1 MRPHHRHPGR
11 RRPAIER
18 ARSVGRRQLGH
29 AGAAAAGAAGGRA
42 GRRGVQALRRRA
54 PLPPLLPH
62 RPGAPAH
69 GRGARPAARCRLERG
84 ARARHLEPGRARR
97 RGGAGLTKAA
107 LTFCVALLLLPALA
121 ISAAT
126 GGINLSTPS
135 NSALADIPPD
145 YLLLYQQA
153 GLAFDVPWEVLAAIG
168 KVECD
173 HGRYPHPAC
182 WQQGAENQAGAGGPM
197 QFLAS
202 TWRRYGIDA
211 DQNGVA
217 DRWNPADAVVSAAN
231 YLAAPG
237 APDDLK
243 GATYAYNPSPAYVAT
258 VLAWA
263 ERYQEAFAEG
273 TTAPVDVG
281 ALPALGDPAAL
292 ERAVLS
298 NPNIELRPEA
308 EADVQA
314 GRVDPR
320 VLAALLA
327 LSQHFSLAGVGPFVS
342 GHSYYVAGTNRPSNH
357 AFGRAVD
364 IGSIDGELVS
374 PSNGAARQAALALA
388 ALPAPLRPD
397 EIGSPFAELEA

>member
-1 MRPHHRHPGR
+1 
-11 RRPAIER
+11 
-18 ARSVGRRQLGH
+18 V
-29 AGAAAAGAAGGRA
+29 
-42 GRRGVQALRRRA
+42 
-54 PLPPLLPH
+54 
-62 RPGAPAH
+62 
-69 GRGARPAARCRLERG
+69 
-84 ARARHLEPGRARR
+84 
-97 RGGAGLTKAA
+97 TKAA
-107 LTFCVALLLLPALA
+107 LTCCVALLLLPALA

-153 GLAFDVPWEVLAAIG
+153 GLAFDVPWEVLAGIG

-173 HGRYPHPAC
+173 HGRYPDPAC
-182 WQQGAENQAGAGGPM
+182 WQPGVENEAGAGGPM

-202 TWRRYGIDA
+202 TWESYGIDA
-211 DQNGVA
+211 DQDGIA

-231 YLAAPG
+231 YLAASG
-237 APDDLK
+237 APDDLE
-243 GATYAYNPSPAYVAT
+243 GAIYAYNHSQTSVVT

-263 ERYQEAFAEG
+263 ERYQEAFSEG
-273 TTAPVDVG
+273 TTQPVDVG
-281 ALPALGDPAAL
+281 ALPELGDPNAL
-292 ERAVLS
+292 QRAVLS
-298 NPNIELRPEA
+298 NPNIELHPEA
-308 EADVQA
+308 EADVA
-314 GRVDPR
+314 ARRVDPR

-327 LSQHFSLAGVGPFVS
+327 LSQRFSLADVGPFVT

-388 ALPAPLRPD
+388 SLPAPRRPD
-397 EIGSPFAELEA
+397 EIGSPFADLDRLPGLFSDADHQDHLHLGFDQ